1 MSNSSR
7 VNSPTEETSL
17 TPDQSPGPDA
27 PQDEYT
33 RLGEKTGTTFI
44 QTLIHLLKGNIGTGL
59 LGLPLAVKNA
69 GLVLGPISLFLMGG
83 IAVHCMDILVKC
95 SHYLSGRMRKSFLDY
110 GNCMQYGLEVG
121 PVPWLQRHAIWG
133 RRVVN
138 AFLMVTQLGFCCVY
152 FVFLSDNIKQVIE
165 SANGTT
171 TDCHLNQ
178 TVIMTSTFDSRLYML
193 CFLPFIILLVF
204 IRNLKYLA
212 PFSMLANLA
221 MIISLGMIYNY
232 IVWNIPFP
240 VALPYLSELKNYPL
254 FFGTA
259 IFSFEGIGVVLP
271 LENQMKTPRSFHKV
285 LYLGMAIVT
294 CLYISLGTL
303 GYLCFGDSIGASITL
318 NLPNCWLYQAVKI
331 LYCFGIFITYALQFY
346 VPAEILIPRVVAR
359 LEERWAWAVDLA
371 VRAMLVTLTCVIAI
385 LVPELD
391 LVISLV
397 GSVSSSALALIF
409 PPILEIL
416 TFHSEGLPW
425 WVICKNFLISVIG
438 LVGFV
443 AGTYVSIEQIVLRNS
458 ARGVVNGTLS
468 GVH

>member
-1 MSNSSR
+1 MWAFITIIRHHAISVAMSNSSR

-95 SHYLSGRMRKSFLDY
+95 SHYLSGRMRKPFLDY

-133 RRVVN
+133 RSL
-138 AFLMVTQLGFCCVY
+138 ADTCVLIIVIVLL
-152 FVFLSDNIKQVIE
+152 FESVVIE

-221 MIISLGMIYNY
+221 MIISLGMIFNY

-240 VALPYLSELKNYPL
+240 VALPYLGELKNYPL

-318 NLPNCWLYQAVKI
+318 NLPNCCKLQLCQAV
-331 LYCFGIFITYALQFY
+331 
-346 VPAEILIPRVVAR
+346 
-359 LEERWAWAVDLA
+359 
-371 VRAMLVTLTCVIAI
+371 LVTGVIAI

-458 ARGVVNGTLS
+458 ARDALNGTLS

>member
-1 MSNSSR
+1 MFLTASSVLSFITLFAIRPALSEGKRATTGLILNILAGTSSLSWMFLTASSVLSFITLFAIRPALSEGKRATTGLILNILAVTMSNSSR

-33 RLGEKTGTTFI
+33 RLGEKTGTNFI

-95 SHYLSGRMRKSFLDY
+95 SHYLSGRMRKPFLDY

-121 PVPWLQRHAIWG
+121 PAPWLQRHAIWG
-133 RRVVN
+133 R
-138 AFLMVTQLGFCCVY
+138 
-152 FVFLSDNIKQVIE
+152 
-165 SANGTT
+165 
-171 TDCHLNQ
+171 
-178 TVIMTSTFDSRLYML
+178 
-193 CFLPFIILLVF
+193 
-204 IRNLKYLA
+204 
-212 PFSMLANLA
+212 
-221 MIISLGMIYNY
+221 
-232 IVWNIPFP
+232 
-240 VALPYLSELKNYPL
+240 
-254 FFGTA
+254 
-259 IFSFEGIGVVLP
+259 
-271 LENQMKTPRSFHKV
+271 
-285 LYLGMAIVT
+285 
-294 CLYISLGTL
+294 
-303 GYLCFGDSIGASITL
+303 
-318 NLPNCWLYQAVKI
+318 LYQAVKI

-371 VRAMLVTLTCVIAI
+371 VRAALVTLTCVIAI

-458 ARGVVNGTLS
+458 ARDTLNGTLS